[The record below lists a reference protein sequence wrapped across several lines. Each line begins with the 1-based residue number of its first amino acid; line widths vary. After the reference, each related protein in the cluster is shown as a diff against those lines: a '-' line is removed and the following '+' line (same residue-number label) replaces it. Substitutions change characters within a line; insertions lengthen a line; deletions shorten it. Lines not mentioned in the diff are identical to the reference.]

1 MELVL
6 KDVKKLFND
15 GTKALAGIDLEVKQG
30 EFVVLLGPIGSGKTT
45 LIKSLNGLEKP
56 TSGSIEIKG
65 TNENYFDK
73 KYLKYRLGVVFQEFN
88 LVENLSSLNNVLTGL
103 LFSSN
108 IFLSMMYIFK
118 KQQKLQALH
127 CLDRVGL

>member
-30 EFVVLLGPIGSGKTT
+30 EFVVLLGPSGSGKTT

-88 LVENLSSLNNVLTGL
+88 LVENLSSLNNVTLAYCFQVI
-103 LFSSN
+103 FSS
-108 IFLSMMYIFK
+108 
-118 KQQKLQALH
+118 Q
-127 CLDRVGL
+127 